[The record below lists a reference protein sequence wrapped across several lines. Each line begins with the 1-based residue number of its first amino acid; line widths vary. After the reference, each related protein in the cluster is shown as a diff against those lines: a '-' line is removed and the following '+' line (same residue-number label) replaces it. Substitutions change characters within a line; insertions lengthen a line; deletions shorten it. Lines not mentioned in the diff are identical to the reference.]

1 MKANRSFSHW
11 SPRYVADRL
20 LQILWMRKNNKAPW
34 LTREAVFF
42 IEQWL
47 RPNDLAIEWGSGR
60 STAWFAQRVGK
71 LLSVEHHPQ
80 WYKQV
85 INEIDKQGLKNV
97 DYRLVERIGNELID
111 AEKYSQEVLLD
122 IEEGSLDFALVDGIF
137 RDHCAVAILGKLK
150 PGALLVIDDAHRY
163 LPSHSRSP
171 YAIPL
176 DGTCKTL
183 HWEKFQALTS
193 NWRKVWFSDG
203 IHNDAIYF
211 KPKDTL

>member
-34 LTREAVFF
+34 LTREAVIF

-47 RPNDLAIEWGSGR
+47 RPDDLAIEWGSGR

-71 LLSVEHHPQ
+71 LLSVEHHSQ

-97 DYRLVERIGNELID
+97 DYRLVERIGNELLD
-111 AEKYSQEVLLD
+111 AEKYSQEVLLG

-137 RDHCAVAILGKLK
+137 RDSCALAVLSKLK
-150 PGALLVIDDAHRY
+150 PGGLLLIDDAHRY
-163 LPSHSRSP
+163 LPSNSRSP
-171 YAIPL
+171 NAIP
-176 DGTCKTL
+176 GEESCSTA
-183 HWEKFQALTS
+183 HWEKFLAVTQD
-193 NWRKVWFSDG
+193 WRTIWFSDG
-203 IHNDAIYF
+203 IHDDVLYF
-211 KPKDTL
+211 KPYVGH